1 MNGGARALLLGWG
14 NAMPSQLVVYERLY
28 RILGLEPLSVIP
40 DTLEGLGRPD
50 AYRRSLAPLAAEL
63 AAEAGTRPLLV
74 HLFSDNGFIGWAA
87 LLDALDA
94 TENGRRARAAIRG
107 VILDSSPGLWAVRG
121 PIDFA
126 RRFALGMTPA
136 VSRMAKL
143 GARERLPVVTSVLA
157 FGFLGYQL
165 VFRGSVRTMLSAGKR
180 VEAKQPRCPQLFLFG
195 EEDVLVPPRDVRA
208 WIARQRAAGIDAEEH
223 AFPTARHV
231 ALFPKDSRRYRA
243 AVTDFATRV
252 LPAGAVKPKNE

>member
-14 NAMPSQLVVYERLY
+14 NAMPSQLVAYERLY
-28 RILGLEPLSVIP
+28 KIFRLSASSVIP
-40 DTLEGLGRPD
+40 DTLEGLGRAD
-50 AYRRSLAPLAAEL
+50 AYARSLAPLAAEL
-63 AAEAGTRPLLV
+63 AAEGGERPLLV

-87 LLDALDA
+87 LLEALDA
-94 TENGRRARAAIRG
+94 TEGGRRAREAIRG

-121 PIDFA
+121 PFDFA

-143 GARERLPVVTSVLA
+143 GARERLPVVTPLLA

-165 VFRGSVRTMLSAGKR
+165 LFRGSVHTMLSAGKR
-180 VEAKQPRCPQLFLFG
+180 VEANQPSCPQLFLFG
-195 EEDVLVPPRDVRA
+195 EQDILVPPRDVRA

-231 ALFPKDSRRYRA
+231 ALFPNDPRRYRA
-243 AVTDFATRV
+243 AVGAFVKRV
-252 LPAGAVKPKNE
+252 MPELGGTK